1 MTDKREMF
9 SAFRTRS
16 KELRIQPRP
25 QLWERLEGRLQR
37 HRGQRRVRHIR
48 NWVVAATLAMLTVSS
63 ILLLLKLNQIH
74 QKLAA
79 ARGFQVAELPYP
91 ESASSPAPARMVNL
105 APGAVAEGHPHKRLF
120 VRSAGHQA
128 AKGMSWFAWMEG
140 AWENAHQKGMQET
153 WTAGPDGD
161 LQGSLAYA
169 APASLRI
176 WQDAEREVAFSMA
189 LAEDTAPVTY
199 TLRYQDQHQAIF
211 ENKAIDFP
219 RQVVIQRLG
228 PNHLGFVYRN
238 AQLEGLSRDQA
249 TYLARHH
256 RVQAQQ
262 ISRQLFRIADQ
273 PM

>member
-1 MTDKREMF
+1 MTEKRDMF
-9 SAFRTRS
+9 SSFRERS

-37 HRGQRRVRHIR
+37 HRGQTRVLRIR
-48 NWVVAATLAMLTVSS
+48 NLVVAATLAMLTVSS
-63 ILLLLKLNQIH
+63 VLLLLKLNQIQ

-91 ESASSPAPARMVNL
+91 ESASGSAPAQVVNL
-105 APGAVAEGHPHKRLF
+105 APAEVPEGHPHKRLF
-120 VRSAGHQA
+120 VKAAGRPA
-128 AKGMSWFAWMEG
+128 GLGMAWFAWMEG
-140 AWENAHQKGMQET
+140 AWENPHQKGMQET

-176 WQDAEREVAFSMA
+176 RQDAEGNISFRMTLEEGAP
-189 LAEDTAPVTY
+189 PVTY
-199 TLRYQDQHQAIF
+199 ALHYQDQHQVIF
-211 ENKAIDFP
+211 ENPEIDFP

-228 PNHLGFVYRN
+228 PNHLGFIYRN
-238 AQLEGLSRDQA
+238 AQLEGLSAEQA
-249 TYLARHH
+249 AYLARHH
-256 RVQAQQ
+256 QVQAQQ